1 MGQQEMSIELP
12 ALLASASGLLLEPLT
27 SLTGKGP
34 FGDIHTLL
42 ILLAMAPSIAMLI
55 ILVLHQLRASRIEA
69 AADEAAPEDLTRLL
83 RESIEQL
90 NGIATTLHKI
100 EQPPACGA
108 AAAIVAGQLDPLD
121 ESASPTAPPLTSGPD
136 DVRAEAI
143 AQLAAKVAML
153 SELTSRMRAEEQALK
168 GNAVGPDDPAQNSH
182 YLGFSLGDEQFAI
195 SIRHVH
201 SVVDAVQLIAEP
213 SMPPKVRKAIRL
225 QDTLIPVIDL
235 GARFGGS
242 PIELGRNSRIVIL
255 EVPSGARLQLIGA
268 LVDSVGKV
276 LELSPIQIE
285 SPAASGSRIR
295 PPFTHRPLMLDGH
308 SVTVLGISRESS
320 TNELALHP
328 AKQENHPV

>member
-1 MGQQEMSIELP
+1 MSIELP
-12 ALLASASGLLLEPLT
+12 PLLASASGLLLEPLA

-34 FGDIHTLL
+34 FGDSYMLWM
-42 ILLAMAPSIAMLI
+42 LLAVAASIAMLI
-55 ILVLHQLRASRIEA
+55 ILVRQQLRASRIEA
-69 AADEAAPEDLTRLL
+69 AADDAAPEDLTCLI

-100 EQPPACGA
+100 GP
-108 AAAIVAGQLDPLD
+108 
-121 ESASPTAPPLTSGPD
+121 PPLASELGGM
-136 DVRAEAI
+136 RAEAI
-143 AQLAAKVAML
+143 IQLAAKVDKL
-153 SELTSRMRAEEQALK
+153 SELASRMRDEEQALK
-168 GNAVGPDDPAQNSH
+168 RNAVTPHGPVQNSH
-182 YLGFSLGDEQFAI
+182 YLRFNLGDEQFAI
-195 SIRHVH
+195 SIRHIH
-201 SVVDAVQLIAEP
+201 GVVDAVQLVAEP
-213 SMPPKVRKAIRL
+213 SMPPKIRKAIRL

-235 GARFGGS
+235 GARFAGP

-276 LELSPIQIE
+276 LELPPMQIE

-308 SVTVLGISRESS
+308 SVTVLGISRDSS

>member
-1 MGQQEMSIELP
+1 MSIELP
-12 ALLASASGLLLEPLT
+12 PLLASASGLLLEPLA

-34 FGDIHTLL
+34 FGDSYMLWM
-42 ILLAMAPSIAMLI
+42 LLAVAASIAMLI
-55 ILVLHQLRASRIEA
+55 ILARHPLRASRIEA
-69 AADEAAPEDLTRLL
+69 AADDAAPEDLTCLI

-90 NGIATTLHKI
+90 NGIAMTLHKI
-100 EQPPACGA
+100 GP
-108 AAAIVAGQLDPLD
+108 
-121 ESASPTAPPLTSGPD
+121 PPLASEPSGMH
-136 DVRAEAI
+136 AEAI
-143 AQLAAKVAML
+143 VQLAAKVDKL
-153 SELTSRMRAEEQALK
+153 SELASRMRDEEQALK
-168 GNAVGPDDPAQNSH
+168 RTAVTPDGPVQNSH
-182 YLGFSLGDEQFAI
+182 YLRFRLGDEQFAI
-195 SIRHVH
+195 SIRHIH
-201 SVVDAVQLIAEP
+201 GVVDAVQLVAEP
-213 SMPPKVRKAIRL
+213 SRPQKVRKAIRL

-242 PIELGRNSRIVIL
+242 PIELSRNSRIVIL